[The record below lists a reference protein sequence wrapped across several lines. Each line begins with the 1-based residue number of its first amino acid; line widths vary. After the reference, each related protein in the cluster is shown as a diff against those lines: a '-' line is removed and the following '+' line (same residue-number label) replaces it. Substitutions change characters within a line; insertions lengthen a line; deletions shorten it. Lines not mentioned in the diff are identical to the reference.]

1 MNLQKVAGHLRRT
14 SLTVVRMSLWASA
27 LMPLGCSRSPSASE
41 NPPQSSPA
49 TTTTTTGP
57 KTSSSLPLSPGS
69 PAPRFAVTAHNGEKV
84 SLEGL
89 RGKVIV
95 LYFYPKDGTPG
106 CTTEAKEFR
115 DQYASFQAKSAV
127 VLGVSSDDNG
137 SHEDFAQ
144 ELGLPFL
151 LLPDPEGALR
161 SAYGVGSFL
170 GISSRVTFIIDRE
183 GKIAH
188 IYPKVDPK
196 SHASEVLRVVERL

>member
-1 MNLQKVAGHLRRT
+1 MNSRYFARLLRTTPPTAARA
-14 SLTVVRMSLWASA
+14 SVVVLA
-27 LMPLGCSRSPSASE
+27 LLPLGCSRSPSTSG
-41 NPPQSSPA
+41 NPPQSSAAPTK
-49 TTTTTTGP
+49 TTAGP
-57 KTSSSLPLSPGS
+57 TTSSPLPLRPGS

-115 DQYASFQAKSAV
+115 DQYTSFHAKNAV
-127 VLGVSSDDNG
+127 VLGVSSDDNA
-137 SHEDFAQ
+137 SHEDFAE

-183 GKIAH
+183 GKIRH

-196 SHASEVLRVVERL
+196 SHAREVLRVVEGL